1 MSTGGGFTPGTNVRK
16 PQYSADIIRDAVVD
30 ADRLGLKV
38 SAHCHGTAGIKN
50 CVDAGIHN
58 LIHCSWMSENP
69 DELYDYIPELA
80 DRIADNNIYV
90 DPTLALS
97 HLNKIRGKKPSPASG
112 MASNPERRF
121 EILRDMWDR
130 GIKFVTGMDSGM
142 ANANFDDFPYI
153 PEVMV
158 KEMKITPMEA
168 LVCATKT
175 SAECLGLSDQIGTL
189 QKGKS
194 ADILVVNG
202 DPLVDITKLHDIN
215 TIIAQGKNIKLENKF
230 LI

>member
-1 MSTGGGFTPGTNVRK
+1 
-16 PQYSADIIRDAVVD
+16 
-30 ADRLGLKV
+30 
-38 SAHCHGTAGIKN
+38 
-50 CVDAGIHN
+50 
-58 LIHCSWMSENP
+58 
-69 DELYDYIPELA
+69 
-80 DRIADNNIYV
+80 
-90 DPTLALS
+90 
-97 HLNKIRGKKPSPASG
+97 

-194 ADILVVNG
+194 ADILVING
-202 DPLVDITKLHDIN
+202 DPLVDITKLHDVN
-215 TIIAQGKNIKLENKF
+215 TIIAQGKNIKLENTF